1 MLPVSCRIDGFP
13 FHSAFSRHLRK
24 LALRRILC
32 GAASQ
37 GSGGMAEAVR
47 RGVVGLF
54 PHQQARC
61 EGLPLGRSLCAPP
74 ARTAGS
80 LASEA
85 RFFSQLLQLR
95 RELLP
100 ECSVEAGGESDV
112 MQQTCIVVESE
123 KHRAHDPCF
132 FRVSESADNA
142 VSCALVLALHH
153 PGAITRHVGLVEP
166 LCDNTSEVGPDSL
179 EPFADYGHLL
189 GRRRQP
195 QCRVSRKMKLR
206 KTLGEWTPLGERKLN
221 Q

>member
-1 MLPVSCRIDGFP
+1 MLPVSCLIDGFP

-24 LALRRILC
+24 PALRRILV
-32 GAASQ
+32 GTPSQ
-37 GSGGMAEAVR
+37 ESSAMAEASVR
-47 RGVVGLF
+47 EVVVLYLD
-54 PHQQARC
+54 HQLRC
-61 EGLPLGRSLCAPP
+61 ERLPLGRSLCAPP
-74 ARTAGS
+74 AWTAGS

-142 VSCALVLALHH
+142 VSCALVLDLHH

-166 LCDNTSEVGPDSL
+166 LCGSTIEVGPDSL

-189 GRRRQP
+189 GRRRQS